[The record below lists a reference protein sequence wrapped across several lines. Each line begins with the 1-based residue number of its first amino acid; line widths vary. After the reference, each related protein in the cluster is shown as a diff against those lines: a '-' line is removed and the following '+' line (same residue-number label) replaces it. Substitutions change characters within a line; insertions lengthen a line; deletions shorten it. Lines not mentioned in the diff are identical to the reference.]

1 MRKMIVVSVVVIVC
15 AYAEGGSFNFSQEIA
30 DNAIEFI
37 GIPQMNVMFAIG
49 EFVISVKQ
57 ESLCHNVRS
66 KFESSTEEIVQ
77 HFTLS
82 ISVFSSETVHVRG
95 R

>member
-1 MRKMIVVSVVVIVC
+1 MKQKIVVSIVFVC

-37 GIPQMNVMFAIG
+37 GITQMNVMFAIG

-82 ISVFSSETVHVRG
+82 ISVFSSKTVHVPG